1 MELYYPES
9 SEEFYFV
16 QSKYSL
22 DFTHVGIIEAN
33 DAGFLHSDYS
43 LGTGIPI
50 ISTVAGSGVPTV
62 TLDPEADPD
71 KVPTVTLDPEAD
83 PDKCLVHNKTVGGIY
98 EQEACSGFG
107 FRAVCKERLGNI
119 AVQLDL

>member
-71 KVPTVTLDPEAD
+71 K
-83 PDKCLVHNKTVGGIY
+83 CLVHNKTVGGIY

-119 AVQLDL
+119 SVQLDL